1 MTDPISL
8 PTIELLMWIA
18 SPPRSY
24 AETIEAWR
32 STCPRLSVWEDALAD
47 GLVAV
52 ENGRS
57 PRVLHVTL
65 TARGEA
71 ALGGAASSG

>member
-1 MTDPISL
+1 MPERTQPAML
-8 PTIELLMWIA
+8 EFLRWLA
-18 SPPRSY
+18 AHPRSY
-24 AETIEAWR
+24 REVMDAWR